1 MGVHFF
7 TSTGD
12 LDDAWFMVVFFAL
25 AIVWGALLYL
35 LEIVST
41 RRRKRKYAKEWLA
54 TYGEASYRAAQEA
67 ERLVKQLSS
76 PLTFPMV
83 HNQWETIKNRFAA
96 EPSSQEAARDVINA
110 HRNIA
115 YLSGIE
121 NGDERLRRQAVN
133 ELMSDAVVFG
143 DEWVWRKL
151 GAMRGKVN
159 EPGFCEELARHVHD
173 MGVSSREWNDANL
186 ASMDLS
192 RSSLKKYAEAK
203 PPTIAQREYRPGA
216 GLSGYMPV
224 SAIWTSY
231 LRHLSLDRPI
241 RNLGLESRAQ
251 ARFYRRWLRGEVAR

>member
-1 MGVHFF
+1 MGAHLLAS
-7 TSTGD
+7 TSDSETAG
-12 LDDAWFMVVFFAL
+12 LVLFLIVSVVWVVFLVTF
-25 AIVWGALLYL
+25 
-35 LEIVST
+35 EIVST
-41 RRRKRKYAKEWLA
+41 RRRKRKYAKQWLA
-54 TYGEASYRAAQEA
+54 TYGEASFRAAQETDW
-67 ERLVKQLSS
+67 LVKGLRS

-83 HNQWETIKNRFAA
+83 RNQWETIKNRFAA

-121 NGDERLRRQAVN
+121 NGDERLRSQAVN

-192 RSSLKKYAEAK
+192 RSSLKKYAGVV
-203 PPTIAQREYRPGA
+203 PPTVAQREYRPGA
-216 GLSGYMPV
+216 GLNGYMPAA
-224 SAIWTSY
+224 AIWSGY
-231 LRHLSLDRPI
+231 VKHLSLQSAI
-241 RNLGLESRAQ
+241 RSQGLESRAQ
-251 ARFYRRWLRGEVAR
+251 ARFYRRWLHGEVLR